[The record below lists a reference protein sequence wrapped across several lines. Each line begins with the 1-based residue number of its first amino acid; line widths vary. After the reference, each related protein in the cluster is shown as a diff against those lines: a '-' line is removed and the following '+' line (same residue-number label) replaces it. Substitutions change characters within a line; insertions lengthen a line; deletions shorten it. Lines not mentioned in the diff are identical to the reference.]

1 MNIILDKEPIQKRI
15 DFLLDQLNNNY
26 SLGYDEGVMYQI
38 ELNVLNKIIADSK
51 PETNYSQTE
60 TLEEAAENY
69 VRNEHDATLK
79 LISKYSFKDGA
90 KWQAETSYSEED
102 LISFAHFYFQEEF
115 NSSMQ
120 TSKSTK
126 DIFTDWF
133 EQFKKNM

>member
-60 TLEEAAENY
+60 TLEEFINHSDTPDGYDQYTYDEGIR
-69 VRNEHDATLK
+69 V
-79 LISKYSFKDGA
+79 GA
-90 KWQAETSYSEED
+90 KWQAERMFTKNDIIKAFYTDRRVWKNRFQDWVDVDFEE
-102 LISFAHFYFQEEF
+102 
-115 NSSMQ
+115 
-120 TSKSTK
+120 
-126 DIFTDWF
+126 WF
-133 EQFKKNM
+133 EKEFKKE